1 MRESQSNDGQES
13 PSKTSGQKKASQKPD
28 KATEPDLKI
37 EVAEPNDA
45 NNSISKTKDEKREL
59 GRVVTDLDS
68 EKITATAH
76 ETEIA
81 KEVAKEVEKEIA
93 RVIPKETASDTNL
106 QPLGLIAYDPIKAD
120 RSIRPSELVKD
131 KRFWQVSRTLS
142 LFVAG
147 SISEKVG
154 KDTGLTSSEKRK
166 KRAARVRQAL
176 IELGP
181 TFIKLGQFLSV
192 RRDILSDEMADE
204 LTLLQDQVPPSDIAT
219 VRKIVEQSL
228 SAPPEKIFIK
238 FEETP
243 IAAASIGQVH
253 RAWLKDGTP
262 VVVKVQRPDLATR
275 FYQDLGYMRLATRVG
290 NRLKKSDIWDEW
302 FQLSDEFGR
311 TLFQEIN
318 YIQEGKNADRLRQIL
333 KGHPDIRVP
342 RVFWKYTGKRVLTL
356 EYIPGIKVNDVKAL
370 EDSGLDLVAIGN
382 KLVSCYLD
390 QVLLH
395 GFFHADPHAGNL
407 AIDDWGNVVL
417 YDFGMIGEITE
428 MQREAITGCIA
439 AVIRRDLDDLI
450 VKLKILGIVK
460 ENARLEPV
468 RRAIEPLIDYYAGK
482 GLRELD
488 FSHLENDIDQIAG
501 ERAICMPPTLAYLIR
516 TGTSLEGVARTLHP
530 NFSFVEAAKPSL
542 RKWILNK
549 PDQAANVLKLMGND
563 YASALK
569 VAWTNLINAKSLD
582 ASLAFLQSQGKGQ
595 VEKSKPS
602 ALPLTTSSSKSISTS
617 PNIDAPKS
625 PSAADENAHEM
636 SDLLNQLNEV
646 KSRVKTLENEI
657 GEFAQNRVNL
667 LVQSMWLLAFSI
679 WYLGSC
685 LTTELRPYS
694 NYFLIG
700 IVVMVAR
707 IIGHLIRSSK
717 LRGRSGTTELSR
729 RQRR

>member
-1 MRESQSNDGQES
+1 MTENQSNDGQES
-13 PSKTSGQKKASQKPD
+13 PSKHSLPKKASEKTDALAP
-28 KATEPDLKI
+28 ELDLKI
-37 EVAEPNDA
+37 EVVEPIDARDSKSKSKNAFTNIERPTAELA
-45 NNSISKTKDEKREL
+45 
-59 GRVVTDLDS
+59 G
-68 EKITATAH
+68 EKITASARTAA
-76 ETEIA
+76 IA
-81 KEVAKEVEKEIA
+81 KEVAKEVA
-93 RVIPKETASDTNL
+93 RAIPKETASETNL
-106 QPLGLIAYDPIKAD
+106 QPLGVIAYDPIKAD

-131 KRFWQVSRTLS
+131 KRFWQVSKTLS
-142 LFVAG
+142 LFVAS
-147 SISEKVG
+147 SISEKYG
-154 KDTGLTSSEKRK
+154 KDTGLTSSEKRR
-166 KRAARVRQAL
+166 KRATRVRQAL
-176 IELGP
+176 LELGP

-204 LTLLQDQVPPSDIAT
+204 LTLLQDKVPPFDIAI
-219 VRKIVEQSL
+219 VRKIIESNL
-228 SAPPEKIFIK
+228 NAAPEKVFIK

-243 IAAASIGQVH
+243 IASASIGQVH

-290 NRLKKSDIWDEW
+290 NRLKKSEIWDEW

-318 YIQEGKNADRLRQIL
+318 YIQEGKNADRVRQIL
-333 KGHPDIRVP
+333 KDHPDIRVP

-370 EDSGLDLVAIGN
+370 EDSGLDLVSIGN

-407 AIDDWGNVVL
+407 AIDDWGNIVL
-417 YDFGMIGEITE
+417 YDFGMIGEITDA
-428 MQREAITGCIA
+428 QREAITGCIG
-439 AVIRRDLDDLI
+439 AVIRRDLEDLI

-460 ENARLEPV
+460 ENARLELV

-542 RKWILNK
+542 RKWILTK
-549 PDQAANVLKLMGND
+549 PDQAADVLKLMGNE
-563 YASALK
+563 YANSLK
-569 VAWTNLINAKSLD
+569 ASWMKLINTKTLD
-582 ASLAFLQSQGKGQ
+582 ASLAFLQSHGKGQ
-595 VEKSKPS
+595 VDKSRAS
-602 ALPLTTSSSKSISTS
+602 AVPMTTTSQKSGATI
-617 PNIDAPKS
+617 PHIEEIKS
-625 PSAADENAHEM
+625 PSAGLENTHEI
-636 SDLLNQLNEV
+636 SDLLKQLDEV
-646 KSRVKTLENEI
+646 KSRVKSLESESRD
-657 GEFAQNRVNL
+657 FAKNRVNL

-679 WYLGSC
+679 LYLGTC
-685 LTTELRPYS
+685 LITELRPYS

-700 IVVMVAR
+700 NGVMVAR

-717 LRGRSGTTELSR
+717 LRDRSGTTELSR

>member
-1 MRESQSNDGQES
+1 MRENPSNDGEES
-13 PSKTSGQKKASQKPD
+13 PSKQSAPKKASSKSD
-28 KATEPDLKI
+28 GTAPDLDHKI
-37 EVAEPNDA
+37 EGVEPNSNDGLK
-45 NNSISKTKDEKREL
+45 SKSKAVGGKSERPTAEL
-59 GRVVTDLDS
+59 GGK
-68 EKITATAH
+68 KITASAR
-76 ETEIA
+76 EAAVA
-81 KEVAKEVEKEIA
+81 KEVAKEVA
-93 RVIPKETASDTNL
+93 RAAAIPKETASDTNL

-131 KRFWQVSRTLS
+131 KRFWQVSKTLS

-147 SISEKVG
+147 SISEKYG
-154 KDTGLTSSEKRK
+154 KDTGLTTSEKRR
-166 KRAARVRQAL
+166 KRAGRVRQAL
-176 IELGP
+176 LELGP

-204 LTLLQDQVPPSDIAT
+204 LTLLQDKVPPFDIAT
-219 VRKIVEQSL
+219 VRKIVEQNL
-228 SAPPEKIFIK
+228 NAAPEKVFIK

-243 IAAASIGQVH
+243 IASASIGQVH
-253 RAWLKDGTP
+253 RAWLKDGSP

-290 NRLKKSDIWDEW
+290 NRLKKSEIWDEW

-333 KGHPDIRVP
+333 KDHPDIRVP

-356 EYIPGIKVNDVKAL
+356 EYIPGIKVSDVKAL

-417 YDFGMIGEITE
+417 YDFGMIGEITDV
-428 MQREAITGCIA
+428 QREAITGCIG
-439 AVIRRDLDDLI
+439 AVIRRDMDDLI
-450 VKLKILGIVK
+450 VNLKILGIVK
-460 ENARLEPV
+460 ENARLELV
-468 RRAIEPLIDYYAGK
+468 TRAIEPLIDYYAGK

-549 PDQAANVLKLMGND
+549 PDQAANVLKLMGNE

-569 VAWTNLINAKSLD
+569 ASWMKLINAKTLD
-582 ASLAFLQSQGKGQ
+582 ASLAFLQTHNKGQ
-595 VEKSKPS
+595 VEKSRPS
-602 ALPLTTSSSKSISTS
+602 TSQMTTPIGRSSTSSQ
-617 PNIDAPKS
+617 NIDDTKS
-625 PSAADENAHEM
+625 PSAGIENAHEL
-636 SDLLNQLNEV
+636 SDLLNQLDEV
-646 KSRVKTLENEI
+646 KSRVKSLESEI
-657 GEFAQNRVNL
+657 GEFAKNRVNL

-679 WYLGSC
+679 LYLGTC
-685 LTTELRPYS
+685 LITELRPYS

-700 IVVMVAR
+700 NGVMVAR

-717 LRGRSGTTELSR
+717 LLRGRSGTTELSR